1 MKKVLSILAILLA
14 MSPIFISCEEESDGS
29 DDSEN
34 FEFDG
39 SLAAIRDFYNS
50 DVVAEMQSLG
60 FDINTGDSPPF
71 LEDCYLASPLE
82 LTGSSVPNSPPIGT
96 IFEDLN
102 FCLSNQDTSLLTI
115 DFNGTST
122 NVSYDGDG
130 SYISGSNDRFSIFL
144 KITITA
150 GDGTTAI
157 SAYAVSGR
165 LENGNVVDFQST
177 LIMLDDNGDPSDVF
191 IPENTGQLFGD
202 DVARGDNGSSGLGSV
217 IFWTNQDYG
226 CGPISVTL
234 NGEGNSTI
242 TGFYPGSSPDCED
255 VDAGGVFDELAPGS
269 YSYSA
274 NCVDYSW
281 SGNITIEEDSCLSI
295 RLSQ

>member
-1 MKKVLSILAILLA
+1 MKKALSIFTILLV
-14 MSPIFISCEEESDGS
+14 MSPIFISCEKESDDS
-29 DDSEN
+29 DNSEN

-50 DVVAEMQSLG
+50 DVVSEMQSLG
-60 FDINTGDSPPF
+60 FEINTGDNPPF

-82 LTGSSVPNSPPIGT
+82 LTDTSVPNDPPVGT
-96 IFEDLN
+96 IYEDLN

-115 DFNGTST
+115 DFNGTSA

-130 SYISGSNDRFSIFL
+130 SYISGSDNRFSIFL

-150 GDGTTAI
+150 GDGTSAI
-157 SAYAVSGR
+157 SAYAVSGH
-165 LENGNVVDFQST
+165 LENGNIVGFQST
-177 LIMLDDNGDPSDVF
+177 LIMLDDNEDPSNVF
-191 IPENTGQLFGD
+191 IPENSGQVFGD

-226 CGPISVTL
+226 CGQILVTL
-234 NGEGNSTI
+234 NGEGSSTI
-242 TGFYPGSSPDCED
+242 SGFYPGSSPDCED
-255 VDAGGVFDELAPGS
+255 IEAGGVFDELAPGS

-274 NCVDYSW
+274 SCVDYSW
-281 SGNITIEEDSCLSI
+281 NGNVTIEEDSCLSFQ
-295 RLSQ
+295 LTQ